1 MDKYLLT
8 AFVGFM
14 YDIEKF
20 DYPRERP
27 HSIVW
32 MSSPFYKLSILR
44 QNGETKIFYLSRG
57 KVWFS
62 KIIFLFMLSISIFYN
77 FIPCIVE
84 YGGFFVFLSQVYK
97 TFAGNCQYTT
107 FILPY

>member
-20 DYPRERP
+20 DYPREHP

-44 QNGETKIFYLSRG
+44 QNGET
-57 KVWFS
+57 
-62 KIIFLFMLSISIFYN
+62 
-77 FIPCIVE
+77 
-84 YGGFFVFLSQVYK
+84 
-97 TFAGNCQYTT
+97 
-107 FILPY
+107 